1 MGVFTPMGKSTKA
14 NFIITDGENNSMVMV
29 NADELDNESFGPHGK
44 VWWDAVVLH
53 PAATNLAYF
62 ITECNE
68 FGMDPNTPIKH

>member
-1 MGVFTPMGKSTKA
+1 
-14 NFIITDGENNSMVMV
+14 MVMV